1 MPWRFPCTV
10 SIDVKEFADLGTTR
24 LEVVSKII
32 NSFHPIKPV
41 VALQFVGYDAKV
53 TFESEAHKREVMA
66 NEYVSIEGID
76 CAGRGGG
83 GGLGPRMSSFIIS
96 LMKYPMQLFGRL
108 YVLLGRLSLF
118 ISVTG
123 LMLRKFVMGYV
134 RLGWCGLVP
143 SRAI

>member
-24 LEVVSKII
+24 PEVVSKII

-41 VALQFVGYDAKV
+41 VAVQFVSYDAKV

-76 CAGRGGG
+76 CAVRGGG
-83 GGLGPRMSSFIIS
+83 ALGPKMSSFITS

-108 YVLLGRLSLF
+108 
-118 ISVTG
+118 
-123 LMLRKFVMGYV
+123 
-134 RLGWCGLVP
+134 
-143 SRAI
+143 